1 MTKTD
6 PRRLREL
13 RAKRHAAKA
22 DYLLEKVRNAALW
35 RLMYVAAGPPYRPV
49 IAGDFETV
57 ERYLA
62 DRKLA

>member
-13 RAKRHAAKA
+13 RARRHAAKA
-22 DYLLEKVRNAALW
+22 GCFLEKVRNAALW
-35 RLMYVAAGPPYRPV
+35 RLYVAAGPLYRPV
-49 IAGDFETV
+49 IAGELEAV

-62 DRKLA
+62 DRKRA